1 MIFFHYA
8 LHPPYFEH
16 LFSAVRTAN
25 TLFRR
30 INSRGGV
37 AFALVF
43 VILIA
48 VLIYLA
54 AFFITFDAG
63 FGMEKR
69 TRELSRAKELVSE
82 TLFEFQ
88 KQKALIA
95 ETQSPVFISME
106 KISSIQYIMPRNV
119 AFSSVSSVGN

>member
-8 LHPPYFEH
+8 LHLPYFER
-16 LFSAVRTAN
+16 LFLTVRTAD

-30 INSRGGV
+30 INNRGGV
-37 AFALVF
+37 TFVF
-43 VILIA
+43 IFIILITA
-48 VLIYLA
+48 LSYLA
-54 AFFITFDAG
+54 AFFITFNAG
-63 FGMEKR
+63 FGMGKQ
-69 TRELSRAKELVSE
+69 TQELSRAKELLSE

-95 ETQSPVFISME
+95 ETQNQVFVSME

-119 AFSSVSSVGN
+119 AFSSVSLGEN